1 MANSIILYRI
11 IRARRKVGIQS
22 LLHTYLSLTY
32 RQAQKRQEER
42 AAQGNQPLDDEEENT
57 HHKNNMFMMRILGP
71 VVQFV
76 NRPWK
81 VSIWQLA
88 EFESGSLS
96 LKEIL
101 DVSSRSIVW
110 AR

>member
-1 MANSIILYRI
+1 
-11 IRARRKVGIQS
+11 
-22 LLHTYLSLTY
+22 
-32 RQAQKRQEER
+32 
-42 AAQGNQPLDDEEENT
+42 
-57 HHKNNMFMMRILGP
+57 MMRILGP

-81 VSIWQLA
+81 VSSWQLA

>member
-1 MANSIILYRI
+1 
-11 IRARRKVGIQS
+11 
-22 LLHTYLSLTY
+22 
-32 RQAQKRQEER
+32 
-42 AAQGNQPLDDEEENT
+42 
-57 HHKNNMFMMRILGP
+57 MFMMRILGP

-88 EFESGSLS
+88 ESESGSLS